1 MILLNEMIELLIA
14 CSPRLDGQPTFCPPD
29 NYFLERK
36 ETKPKVI
43 KDRDF
48 MTPFQYVT
56 IPIWRY
62 EFK

>member
-1 MILLNEMIELLIA
+1 MIELLIA

-36 ETKPKVI
+36 QPKPRVI
-43 KDRDF
+43 KDRDL
-48 MTPFQYVT
+48 TNPFNRIT

-62 EFK
+62 EF